1 MTRVC
6 SSSISFT
13 LRMSRLSPAVE
24 RTSKRLFRWAK
35 EGSWIVIG
43 QTVTVLGSLILVRVL
58 TEHLEPVQYGQ
69 LALGFTLVGLVK
81 QVAIGGILNGIGRF
95 FSIASGKNE
104 LHAYVIALWRLTN
117 AAALAV
123 VAIGIPVILFL
134 RVTGYS
140 QWSGLAAAALL
151 FAVISSYN
159 SSFNAVQ
166 NAARQRMIVAF
177 HGGMDAVLKIPLVL
191 GLLLLL
197 GNSGAVVVLGYA
209 VSSLMVA
216 ASQWYF
222 LRRAIPY
229 SGGIS
234 VDSSSWLKQIW
245 RFSLPFMTWGVFT
258 WLQTS
263 SDRWFLGAFAG
274 AENVGLYAVLFQLGY
289 TPVAMVTGMMV
300 DFFSPVL
307 YLRSGDASDLER
319 NRNVHRLVWL
329 ITSSCLVLTVLFV
342 LIAFGLHEFIFRH
355 LVAVNYRHAS
365 NLLPF
370 LVLAGGLFATGQVL
384 SLKLLSELR
393 SHSLIRVKIITASLG
408 VVLNYVGASLAG
420 LGGIVAAIVAF
431 GAIYLVWMIILTIKS
446 PADLAEANGDA
457 STFP

>member
-1 MTRVC
+1 
-6 SSSISFT
+6 
-13 LRMSRLSPAVE
+13 
-24 RTSKRLFRWAK
+24 
-35 EGSWIVIG
+35 
-43 QTVTVLGSLILVRVL
+43 
-58 TEHLEPVQYGQ
+58 
-69 LALGFTLVGLVK
+69 
-81 QVAIGGILNGIGRF
+81 
-95 FSIASGKNE
+95 
-104 LHAYVIALWRLTN
+104 
-117 AAALAV
+117 
-123 VAIGIPVILFL
+123 
-134 RVTGYS
+134 
-140 QWSGLAAAALL
+140 
-151 FAVISSYN
+151 
-159 SSFNAVQ
+159 
-166 NAARQRMIVAF
+166 
-177 HGGMDAVLKIPLVL
+177 
-191 GLLLLL
+191 
-197 GNSGAVVVLGYA
+197 
-209 VSSLMVA
+209 MVA